1 MRAICRL
8 IAACVLY
15 ACAVLPA
22 LADTPEGS
30 ADAPAAR
37 NAAPAWF
44 ARPSIARLPGRK
56 LMLVGRLADDV
67 SFKHPEAYIW
77 NADDD
82 SWTAAGTLKHG
93 DWFNARALHL
103 PSGRVIYVGIDS
115 LRMLQ
120 CAAWDPGTNT
130 WSDCGS
136 IKLKYTSEWDLEPGL
151 LPDGRAFVFANDHE
165 AVVLDEASNTWKS
178 WTVEWNTKGLT
189 YGAPIRPKQ
198 PLARIRDEESGAS
211 FELNDAGAR
220 FWQTMS
226 GMASISLLWDAKAQ
240 LWAYIF
246 LHRTMG
252 RDAQWL
258 PDGCAIS
265 TNPLAVFNP
274 MDASV
279 TPLPDPGFGIHPGA
293 KEMVVLEDGT
303 VVVAGAPEGTAD
315 GSFFHRKAS
324 CAGFASGQGGDAN
337 ASPGLAKPAPPAASP
352 AAAEPPPSRWQ
363 RIREATRKY
372 KWLGLAC
379 VVLPFAYLALRHVRQ
394 PRIGGGWSWG
404 LRVLIYGS
412 LLAILWPA
420 LSPLL
425 RGSVQTL
432 VTGGP
437 VIPCKM
443 VGVWSS
449 QQKNVMRRIELKD
462 DGTYVMAPSHLGID
476 PPGGYTGTW
485 EVQGNNMVWHNNQGT
500 REPDINPMQ
509 RLSDTHFRLRE
520 NSGRHTDFELIRA
533 VPSSRCKP

>member
-1 MRAICRL
+1 M
-8 IAACVLY
+8 
-15 ACAVLPA
+15 LPA
-22 LADTPEGS
+22 LGETLEGN
-30 ADAPAAR
+30 AEAPAAR
-37 NAAPAWF
+37 NVVPVWY
-44 ARPSIARLPGRK
+44 ARPSIVHLPGRK
-56 LMLVGRLADDV
+56 LMLVGRVASDV
-67 SFKHPEAYIW
+67 GNGQPEAHIW

-82 SWTAAGTLKHG
+82 SWTPAGALKRG
-93 DWFNARALHL
+93 DWFHARALRL

-120 CAAWDPGTNT
+120 CAAWDAGTYT

-151 LPDGRAFVFANDHE
+151 LPDGRAFVFVNDHE
-165 AVVLDEASNTWKS
+165 AAVLDEASNTWTS

-189 YGAPIRPKQ
+189 YGAPIHPKQ

-211 FELNDAGAR
+211 FELNDAAAR

-226 GMASISLLWDAKAQ
+226 GMGSISLLWDAKAN

-258 PDGCAIS
+258 PDGCAMS
-265 TNPLAVFNP
+265 TNPLAVYNP
-274 MDASV
+274 LDASV
-279 TPLPDPGFGIHPGA
+279 TPLPDPGFGIHPSM
-293 KEMVVLEDGT
+293 KEMVVMEDAT
-303 VVVAGAPEGTAD
+303 VVVAGPPDGTA
-315 GSFFHRKAS
+315 GTGFFRRKAS
-324 CAGFASGQGGDAN
+324 CEGFVPGKGSDAN
-337 ASPGLAKPAPPAASP
+337 ASPDLAKPVPPSAASP

-363 RIREATRKY
+363 RIRDLTRKY

-394 PRIGGGWSWG
+394 SRVEGGWSWG

-432 VTGGP
+432 VTGSPG
-437 VIPCKM
+437 IPCKM

-449 QQKNVMRRIELKD
+449 RQGNVMRRIELKD

-485 EVQGNNMVWHNNQGT
+485 AVQGDTMVWHNNQGT

-509 RLSDTHFRLRE
+509 RLSDQHFRLRE

-533 VPSSRCKP
+533 IPSSRCSL